1 MSDDLSDRAAM
12 ALMFGLFFLIGGVML
27 FDVMTDYREGV
38 SVAHLLVESVVLLLA
53 GVGCGVV
60 LIRGYQARRSL
71 ATLRNDLQHAQRR
84 AVHWQRENEK
94 QVQGIAQSIKAQ
106 FAAWGYTEAESDVAL
121 LLIKGLSHREIA
133 SLRNTSERTVRH
145 QAQAAYRK
153 ASLPGR
159 TALSAFFLEDML
171 PGR

>member
-84 AVHWQRENEK
+84 ADRAIRVLSGGYATWEVKCRTSSGPTS
-94 QVQGIAQSIKAQ
+94 VAGC
-106 FAAWGYTEAESDVAL
+106 AA
-121 LLIKGLSHREIA
+121 A
-133 SLRNTSERTVRH
+133 SGDRTRG
-145 QAQAAYRK
+145 
-153 ASLPGR
+153 GR
-159 TALSAFFLEDML
+159 TRGKSRPPAAGD
-171 PGR
+171 G